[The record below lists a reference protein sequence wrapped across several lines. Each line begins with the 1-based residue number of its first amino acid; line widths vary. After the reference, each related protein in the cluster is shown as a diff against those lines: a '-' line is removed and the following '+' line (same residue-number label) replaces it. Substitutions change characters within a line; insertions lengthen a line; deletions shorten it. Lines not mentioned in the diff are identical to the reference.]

1 MATHL
6 LHGVAAFLEGL
17 EVVPEHGDEGVD
29 AAVAEVGRRQEQ
41 HPLRGE
47 VGRHEVAGAPRP
59 EVQLVERERQPA
71 VHLHVRAHHVLEHRA
86 RRQPLLLRRA
96 GGREVHERL
105 EVAAVHPRHLLV
117 DRLRRVLQR
126 PAQQVAH
133 RGPRERPQHQVAEVL
148 RRLPQPV
155 PPVHGYP
162 DRRRLAG
169 AQVPRPRHGAP
180 EVGQDGLEPAERPPA
195 PLRRPGAEPRDEVLG
210 EVRLVD
216 DDVALG
222 AVVPVV
228 MAGGGRRPVV
238 LPAAV
243 VVLRASRRGARL
255 EEVLLVVHGRE
266 AHGQPPGGAAPGDEE
281 VAGGVAVGDDV
292 LGREPDGEGAAAEPR
307 ELQQHH
313 LLVLRVQV
321 RVQLEQRRR
330 GLGRGHVD
338 EVGVH
343 GRLHEAR
350 AAVVQDHG
358 RRAVGGL
365 ADLARERAVLGEHG
379 REALL
384 DGGGGRRGRR
394 EGVDDGHLDLVRDR
408 VEDGQRDVLRGRSAG
423 LVGRLDEPGAQHL
436 HLHCWLAS
444 S

>member
-1 MATHL
+1 MTL

-17 EVVPEHGDEGVD
+17 QVVPEHGDEGVD

-71 VHLHVRAHHVLEHRA
+71 VHLHVRAHHVLEHGA
-86 RRQPLLLRRA
+86 RGQPLLLGGA
-96 GGREVHERL
+96 GGREVDEGL
-105 EVAAVHPRHLLV
+105 EVAAVHPRHLVV

-126 PAQQVAH
+126 PAQQVAR

-148 RRLPQPV
+148 RRPAHPV

-162 DRRRLAG
+162 DRRGLAG
-169 AQVPRPRHGAP
+169 AQVARARHGAP
-180 EVGQDGLEPAERPPA
+180 EVREDGLEPAERPPA
-195 PLRRPGAEPRDEVLG
+195 PLRGPGAEPRDEVLG

-216 DDVALG
+216 DDVAFG
-222 AVVPVV
+222 AVVSV
-228 MAGGGRRPVV
+228 MMAAGGGGGRRPVV

-243 VVLRASRRGARL
+243 VVLRASWRGPRL
-255 EEVLLVVHGRE
+255 EEVLLVVHWRE
-266 AHGQPPGGAAPGDEE
+266 AHGQPPGGAAPRDEE

-307 ELQQHH
+307 ELQHHH

-330 GLGRGHVD
+330 GLGRRHVD

-365 ADLARERAVLGEHG
+365 ADLPGERAVLREDG

-408 VEDGQRDVLRGRSAG
+408 VEDGQGDVLRGWSAG
-423 LVGRLDEPGAQHL
+423 LVGGLDEPGAQHL
-436 HLHCWLAS
+436 HLHC
-444 S
+444 

>member
-1 MATHL
+1 MAL

-17 EVVPEHGDEGVD
+17 QVVPEDGDEGVY

-41 HPLRGE
+41 HPLRRE
-47 VGRHEVAGAPRP
+47 VGRHEVAGAPRA

-71 VHLHVRAHHVLEHRA
+71 VHLHVRAHHVLEHGA
-86 RRQPLLLRRA
+86 RGQPLLLRRA
-96 GGREVHERL
+96 GGREVNEGL
-105 EVAAVHPRHLLV
+105 EVGAVHPRHLVV

-126 PAQQVAH
+126 PAQQLAR
-133 RGPRERPQHQVAEVL
+133 RGPRERPEHQVAEVL
-148 RRLPQPV
+148 RRPAHPV
-155 PPVHGYP
+155 PPVHRYP
-162 DRRRLAG
+162 DRRGLAG
-169 AQVPRPRHGAP
+169 AQVARARHGAP
-180 EVGQDGLEPAERPPA
+180 EVREDGLEPAERPPA
-195 PLRRPGAEPRDEVLG
+195 PLRGPGAEPRDEVLG

-216 DDVALG
+216 DDVAFG
-222 AVVPVV
+222 AVVPVMV
-228 MAGGGRRPVV
+228 AGGGGGGRRPVV

-243 VVLRASRRGARL
+243 VVLRASWRGPRL
-255 EEVLLVVHGRE
+255 EEVLLV
-266 AHGQPPGGAAPGDEE
+266 E

-307 ELQQHH
+307 ELQHHH

-330 GLGRGHVD
+330 GLGRRHVD

-343 GRLHEAR
+343 GRLHEAC
-350 AAVVQDHG
+350 ATVIQDHG

-365 ADLARERAVLGEHG
+365 AELPGKRAVLREDG

-408 VEDGQRDVLRGRSAG
+408 VEDGQGDVLRGWSAG
-423 LVGRLDEPGAQHL
+423 LVGGLDEPGAQHL
-436 HLHCWLAS
+436 HLHC
-444 S
+444 